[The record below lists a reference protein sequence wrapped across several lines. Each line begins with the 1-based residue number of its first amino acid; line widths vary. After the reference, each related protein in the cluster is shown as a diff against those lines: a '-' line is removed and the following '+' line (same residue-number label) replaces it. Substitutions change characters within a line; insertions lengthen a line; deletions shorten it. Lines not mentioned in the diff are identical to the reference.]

1 MNTNPPTGGLI
12 MWFSLDDVEYFGIAE
27 SASRRTE
34 DAENA
39 EKISPDY
46 SGSVIQRNRIKG
58 NFL

>member
-1 MNTNPPTGGLI
+1 